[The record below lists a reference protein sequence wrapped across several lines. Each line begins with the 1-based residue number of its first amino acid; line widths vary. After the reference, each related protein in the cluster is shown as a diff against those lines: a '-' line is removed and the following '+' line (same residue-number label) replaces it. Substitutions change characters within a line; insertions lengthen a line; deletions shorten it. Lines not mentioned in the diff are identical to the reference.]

1 MIKTF
6 SLKESGNLK
15 LSNNFIVREFAC
27 KDGSDKVVID
37 VELIAKLQDLR
48 TFFDKP
54 INITSAYRT
63 ASYNRKCGGKDNSY
77 HVLGMAADIYS
88 NDINPKAIALWAEFN
103 GLNGIGLYINRS
115 DINFVHIDTRP
126 KDNKYLWIN
135 DGGKERKIKSFIKE
149 LI

>member
-48 TFFDKP
+48 AFFDKP
-54 INITSAYRT
+54 INIIVSNITFYCCM
-63 ASYNRKCGGKDNSY
+63 SYN
-77 HVLGMAADIYS
+77 IY
-88 NDINPKAIALWAEFN
+88 
-103 GLNGIGLYINRS
+103 
-115 DINFVHIDTRP
+115 
-126 KDNKYLWIN
+126 
-135 DGGKERKIKSFIKE
+135 
-149 LI
+149 